1 MGTSSLPSAAE
12 RSEQLLRFLVFF
24 LLLVMNYLNPKE
36 RTGQNPQ
43 TLTYRGLS
51 CAQIAAGSRHVWGR
65 HPPDTFYKENT
76 DGPPG
81 NKTHCVHG
89 AGTGDAVSSC
99 TQRNPKKVRVIQL
112 QLPAP
117 ARDVLFLTWGSGS
130 GFWCNSTSQP
140 AQHRAGCAFPAPF
153 PFGKHQSLLQAP
165 PSSSQA
171 APLTNLGRSIVFDFP
186 KAVLA
191 VDLARA

>member
-1 MGTSSLPSAAE
+1 
-12 RSEQLLRFLVFF
+12 
-24 LLLVMNYLNPKE
+24 MNYLNPKG

-51 CAQIAAGSRHVWGR
+51 CAQTAPGSQYVWGR
-65 HPPDTFYKENT
+65 HQPDAFYKENT

-81 NKTHCVHG
+81 NKTRCVHG
-89 AGTGDAVSSC
+89 AGTDDAISPC
-99 TQRNPKKVRVIQL
+99 TQHNPKKVRVMQL
-112 QLPAP
+112 QLPAAP

-130 GFWCNSTSQP
+130 GLWCNST
-140 AQHRAGCAFPAPF
+140 QHRAGCAFPAPF
-153 PFGKHQSLLQAP
+153 PFRKHQSLLRAP

-171 APLTNLGRSIVFDFP
+171 APPMNLGRSIMFDFP

-191 VDLARA
+191 VDLACT